1 MRPARFVVQEGGSV
15 RHFELAGD
23 AVRVGSGAK
32 CELRVSGEG
41 ISTEHL
47 VVERGASGWR
57 LRDTMSKQGTRVN
70 GALVETRRLRDG
82 DRIEVGDAV
91 LVFENPERAV
101 RRAAA
106 PPRPVVPP
114 PAAEEIDRLRTTL
127 RALASESDFRK
138 LLTSIADQV
147 ISLTGAERGFFVLRT
162 SEGKYDMV
170 AARTLDRE
178 AVQRPSLKISR
189 SVAEEVA
196 RTGKPLLTT
205 NAQADARLAG
215 SSSVEGMKLRSVLCV
230 PLVGRAGFM
239 GFLYLDHR
247 FEEAAFRPETLAVV
261 EAFAD
266 QAAVALENAR
276 LVAELR
282 QRTEEL
288 ARSKARVEELN
299 RMLEE
304 RVQRQRRELDEVRTL
319 LRDRADAPLK
329 YDYRNIVGRSAAMR
343 EVLRIVDHVIDT
355 TVPVLVLGESGTGK
369 ELIARAIHG
378 SGPRKSGP
386 FVAENCAAIPETLLE
401 SELFGH
407 VRGAFTGA
415 DRDRVGLFE
424 LAHRGT
430 LFLDEMGEIPPST
443 QVKLLRALETGELRR
458 VGGKDTIKV
467 DVRIVSATNR
477 DIRALVAEGRFRE
490 DLYYRINVL
499 EVRLPPLR
507 ERREDIPEL
516 VQHFLEEHARESG
529 AEAKTITPD
538 AMALLVGYAWPG
550 NVRQLRNEILRA
562 VALSGQ
568 VILPEVLSADVRR
581 RSVPVPSQ
589 TAGARSLRE
598 IVQEAVDVVERRAVE
613 EALARSGGRKGE
625 AAELLGVSRPTLDAK
640 IKRHH
645 VRWTEGAE
653 E

>member
-1 MRPARFVVQEGGSV
+1 
-15 RHFELAGD
+15 
-23 AVRVGSGAK
+23 
-32 CELRVSGEG
+32 
-41 ISTEHL
+41 
-47 VVERGASGWR
+47 
-57 LRDTMSKQGTRVN
+57 
-70 GALVETRRLRDG
+70 
-82 DRIEVGDAV
+82 
-91 LVFENPERAV
+91 
-101 RRAAA
+101 
-106 PPRPVVPP
+106 
-114 PAAEEIDRLRTTL
+114 
-127 RALASESDFRK
+127 
-138 LLTSIADQV
+138 
-147 ISLTGAERGFFVLRT
+147 
-162 SEGKYDMV
+162 
-170 AARTLDRE
+170 
-178 AVQRPSLKISR
+178 
-189 SVAEEVA
+189 
-196 RTGKPLLTT
+196 
-205 NAQADARLAG
+205 
-215 SSSVEGMKLRSVLCV
+215 
-230 PLVGRAGFM
+230 
-239 GFLYLDHR
+239 
-247 FEEAAFRPETLAVV
+247 
-261 EAFAD
+261 
-266 QAAVALENAR
+266 
-276 LVAELR
+276 
-282 QRTEEL
+282 
-288 ARSKARVEELN
+288 
-299 RMLEE
+299 MLEE

-401 SELFGH
+401 SALFGH

-589 TAGARSLRE
+589 TAGARSRRE
-598 IVQEAVDVVERRAVE
+598 IVQEAVAVVERRAVE